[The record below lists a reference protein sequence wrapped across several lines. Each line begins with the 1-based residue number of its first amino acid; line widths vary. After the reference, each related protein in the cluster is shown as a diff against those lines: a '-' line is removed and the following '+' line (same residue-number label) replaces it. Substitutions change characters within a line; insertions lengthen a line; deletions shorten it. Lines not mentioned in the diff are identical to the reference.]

1 MLGKVS
7 YGGVTTPIGFRAA
20 AANANIKGKN
30 LERVDCGLIY
40 SDNSCVYAGVF
51 TSNVVKA
58 APVLYDIELLSKKAD
73 IRAVFANSGNANAC
87 TGAAGLKACSDI
99 AAAYADVLDIK
110 ADNILIASTGVIGI
124 PLPVERITGVKEVL
138 VDGLADDKGLDFAN
152 LAFMEFI

>member
-40 SDNSCVYAGVF
+40 SDNPCVYAGVF

-58 APVLYDIELLSKKAD
+58 APVLYDMELLSKKAQ
-73 IRAVFANSGNANAC
+73 AYKEVS
-87 TGAAGLKACSDI
+87 I
-99 AAAYADVLDIK
+99 AI
-110 ADNILIASTGVIGI
+110 DNIPDGFVETIRGI
-124 PLPVERITGVKEVL
+124 KTSIKSYIETLDEIKKVENENFYKAGFKDAINLVTECLYSHIDIENKE
-138 VDGLADDKGLDFAN
+138 
-152 LAFMEFI
+152 EI